1 MSRTGHKSIYPGQRA
16 LVRLCDG
23 TVFVDRFVADHD
35 RFITF
40 AEHGRVASD
49 RIRTVTPYRPLE
61 GSQLC
66 GEAQRDTCVF
76 CTNTYQAREAAKM
89 LTVAG
94 KKVCRGCARIL
105 VEQFFPS

>member
-16 LVRLCDG
+16 LVRLYDG

-40 AEHGRVASD
+40 DEHGRVASD

-61 GSQLC
+61 GSQHLGEQERRTCALC
-66 GEAQRDTCVF
+66 G
-76 CTNTYQAREAAKM
+76 NTYQAREAAKIV
-89 LTVAG
+89 TVAN
-94 KKVCRGCARIL
+94 KAVCRGCARQIA
-105 VEQFFPS
+105 EQL